1 MSPYKQN
8 TRRNLALKRRDV
20 YGISPI
26 DMVVV
31 QSLSKCL
38 INITKLKK
46 HLKKRDNVTE
56 EKLIRIKKLQLMT
69 LQRYHQQLRVD
80 KSILLQE
87 DRVRRDPYKFTDFVN
102 SNFSGLFRFRSPED
116 LQRLYEGLQLPG
128 PTRVNNYQ
136 TTGQEILMVS
146 LVRLSYPHRWEDVER
161 VFPGI
166 KRWKLQCLFYW
177 FLDFMIENWSYLIL
191 NNRDFWTP
199 LMPTMARANKPT
211 MDSFDANYG
220 LLWSE

>member
-31 QSLSKCL
+31 KSLSECL
-38 INITKLKK
+38 ISIMKLKK
-46 HLKKRDNVTE
+46 HLKKRDNLTE
-56 EKLIRIKKLQLMT
+56 EKLICIKKLQLMT
-69 LQRYHQQLRVD
+69 VQRIHQQPRLEGA
-80 KSILLQE
+80 IPLLGIQ
-87 DRVRRDPYKFTDFVN
+87 VRQDPYKFTDFIN
-102 SNFSGLFRFRSPED
+102 YNFSGLFRFRSPED

-128 PTRVNNYQ
+128 PTRVKTYK

-161 VFPGI
+161 IFDGI
-166 KRWKLQCLFYW
+166 QRWKLQRIF
-177 FLDFMIENWSYLIL
+177 
-191 NNRDFWTP
+191 
-199 LMPTMARANKPT
+199 
-211 MDSFDANYG
+211 
-220 LLWSE
+220 